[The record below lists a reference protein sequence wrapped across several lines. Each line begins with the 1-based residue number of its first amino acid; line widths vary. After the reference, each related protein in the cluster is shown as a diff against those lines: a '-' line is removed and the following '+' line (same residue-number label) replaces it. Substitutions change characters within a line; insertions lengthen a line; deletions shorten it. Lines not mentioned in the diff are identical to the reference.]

1 MILLRWFVIAGAF
14 NGFLFASL
22 LLHQNKS
29 RNINLS
35 LFIVGFSYFLIV
47 PEIMRSYVETY
58 PHIIATTF
66 PVLYTFGP
74 LIFFYGL
81 GLNNKTVSKK
91 SILIHFLPSIAVLIY
106 FIPFFIQSGS
116 QKLTFLANTLEN
128 GVPLDFKLVWL
139 LAGFHILYY
148 VWKLNAEV
156 VLLKSTL
163 RSNLSNLD
171 KLNFEWLHLFT
182 TCYIILW
189 ILHVVSGVFWVID
202 FDINPLGINDQL
214 LGAFGAISIY
224 FIGYSAISRPEFMTG
239 ILEETPRQSIVGK
252 EEQTEILSK
261 LESTMELDQPFL
273 DPDLSLHQLAKM
285 INVSPRKLSEVINV
299 CRDKNFYDF
308 INEYRVEESK
318 RLLSDPKYNH
328 YTILAMGYEAGFRS
342 KSTFNKFFKQK
353 EGVSPSFYKKSVLK
367 KITSS

>member
-1 MILLRWFVIAGAF
+1 MIILRWFIIAGAF
-14 NGFLFASL
+14 NGFLLASL
-22 LLHQNKS
+22 LFHQNKS
-29 RNINLS
+29 RNFNLS
-35 LFIVGFSYFLIV
+35 LFILGFSYFLVV
-47 PEIMRSYVETY
+47 PEIMRSYVENY

-66 PVLYTFGP
+66 PFLYTFGP

-81 GLNNKTVSKK
+81 GLNNKAVSKK
-91 SILIHFLPSIAVLIY
+91 SILFHFVPAIGVMIY
-106 FIPFFIQSGS
+106 FVPFFIQSGD
-116 QKLTFLANTLEN
+116 QKLSFLANTYEN

-148 VWKLNAEV
+148 VRKLKSEV
-156 VLLKSTL
+156 VQLRSTL

-182 TCYIILW
+182 TCYLILW
-189 ILHVVSGVFWVID
+189 MLHVVSGGFWVINI
-202 FDINPLGINDQL
+202 DINPLGINDQL

-239 ILEETPRQSIVGK
+239 ILEETPRQSIVGE

-261 LESTMELDQPFL
+261 LESIMELDQPFL

-299 CRDKNFYDF
+299 CRGKNFYDF
-308 INEYRVEESK
+308 INEYRVAESK

-353 EGVSPSFYKKSVLK
+353 EGVSPSSYKKIVSKKLSV
-367 KITSS
+367 